1 MVKERERERERE
13 RTKRK
18 REKQRRKTP
27 SNSRSSPKRVV
38 RFARVCQILVLPLR
52 SASNN
57 TDCFNFLALP
67 PRQRV
72 VHIDGGELNGQNS
85 EISICNR
92 LEFTR
97 FQPVTIKLQ
106 TVRSASAFFTCTKI
120 IRFHETLSPVELT
133 CVYCKKKKKKKKEKK
148 KQSRSTSNSNR
159 RSRSRR
165 FELARSC
172 ARVRST
178 IRDNYGTM
186 TLCSLEGVEKVQKPG
201 INVKKPGRL
210 VTSRRRR
217 SPVLAGSR
225 RSNLETESFQERS
238 VSIGRTRRTRGSF
251 LSFSM

>member
-1 MVKERERERERE
+1 MLLSSPKSSVLISPIRYPIFFYSKYIPVVGKRERERERE

-133 CVYCKKKKKKKKEKK
+133 CVYCKKKKKKKKKK
-148 KQSRSTSNSNR
+148 KSKAGARPTRIDDHDLADSSWRARALVFDQRYVTITGRWHSAVSRVLKKYKNR
-159 RSRSRR
+159 
-165 FELARSC
+165 
-172 ARVRST
+172 
-178 IRDNYGTM
+178 G
-186 TLCSLEGVEKVQKPG
+186 
-201 INVKKPGRL
+201 
-210 VTSRRRR
+210 
-217 SPVLAGSR
+217 
-225 RSNLETESFQERS
+225 
-238 VSIGRTRRTRGSF
+238 
-251 LSFSM
+251 